1 VDDVDMTSV
10 VLMVLLDADL
20 TVVSS
25 TTHFSDF
32 FRRFA
37 NSSAPAQIVHFLREQ
52 DGKWRI
58 A

>member
-1 VDDVDMTSV
+1 MSSV
-10 VLMVLLDADL
+10 VLMALEDTDL

-37 NSSAPAQIVHFLREQ
+37 NSSAPAQIVLF
-52 DGKWRI
+52 I
-58 A
+58 

>member
-1 VDDVDMTSV
+1 MVDVVDISSV
-10 VLMVLLDADL
+10 VMALEDADL

-37 NSSAPAQIVHFLREQ
+37 NSSAPAEVIHVLCRTE
-52 DGKWRI
+52 
-58 A
+58 